1 MNVLFPLPVIPIT
14 AITTSSGLWFGQKAV
29 VELNLSYCIPDIQT
43 HRVGSRLTAF
53 RSIQIH
59 RR

>member
-14 AITTSSGLWFGQKAV
+14 AITTSSGLRFGQKAV

-43 HRVGSRLTAF
+43 H
-53 RSIQIH
+53 
-59 RR
+59 